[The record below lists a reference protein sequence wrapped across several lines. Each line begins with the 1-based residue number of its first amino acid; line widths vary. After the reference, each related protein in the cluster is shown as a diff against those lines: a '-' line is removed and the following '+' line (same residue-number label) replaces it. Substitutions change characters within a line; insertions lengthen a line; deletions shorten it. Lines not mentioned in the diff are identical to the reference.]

1 MNDNETDEQPI
12 LTQYIHN
19 EFRDGQINDSSLCSY
34 WTRAKA
40 GSSDFVIRNGLLFK
54 RTPPNVATDKDYL
67 LVVPKAYE
75 RQVLEMGHDSK
86 YSGHTGVKK
95 TLNRIQAVFY
105 FPKMLKKIKN
115 HVKSCKEC
123 QLTAPIKKKDRY
135 PLEKVQPMESFP
147 FDDISIDFLGTEL
160 PKTKT
165 GNKYLMVL
173 ICTNSR
179 FVHAIPMRN
188 MKAESVAQKLVE
200 FFCTFSVPRRI
211 RCDNASGFRAEL
223 FTALRQKLGIEANFS
238 SAYHYQSHGIVER
251 ANQTLLNIIRKFIHQ
266 NTESWDRTL
275 PFLLF
280 AIRNVP
286 SETTKISANE
296 IVFGRQLRGLLD
308 IARDVWTNGDAAEK
322 QLKMPTV
329 QYLEKLRLDLE
340 IARKAAKANISE
352 AYDKSKAHY
361 DKHSTERELQPGE
374 SVLILLPT
382 DNRKLTTQWRG
393 PHKVLKRLP
402 NNNYEIQIENRRATL
417 HINSL
422 RKFVESSITTD
433 DQTQTVSM
441 IISEDDE
448 TAGDLITPDGDS
460 EAGPESVTIGA
471 QLTPAQRNAVND
483 LLSEYADVFTT
494 DPGHT
499 NLVEHVI
506 EVTDEDPVF
515 QPSYKVPDALR
526 D

>member
-1 MNDNETDEQPI
+1 M
-12 LTQYIHN
+12 
-19 EFRDGQINDSSLCSY
+19 
-34 WTRAKA
+34 
-40 GSSDFVIRNGLLFK
+40 
-54 RTPPNVATDKDYL
+54 
-67 LVVPKAYE
+67 
-75 RQVLEMGHDSK
+75 
-86 YSGHTGVKK
+86 
-95 TLNRIQAVFY
+95 
-105 FPKMLKKIKN
+105 
-115 HVKSCKEC
+115 
-123 QLTAPIKKKDRY
+123 
-135 PLEKVQPMESFP
+135 
-147 FDDISIDFLGTEL
+147 
-160 PKTKT
+160 
-165 GNKYLMVL
+165 
-173 ICTNSR
+173 
-179 FVHAIPMRN
+179 
-188 MKAESVAQKLVE
+188 
-200 FFCTFSVPRRI
+200 
-211 RCDNASGFRAEL
+211 
-223 FTALRQKLGIEANFS
+223 
-238 SAYHYQSHGIVER
+238 
-251 ANQTLLNIIRKFIHQ
+251 
-266 NTESWDRTL
+266 
-275 PFLLF
+275 
-280 AIRNVP
+280 
-286 SETTKISANE
+286 
-296 IVFGRQLRGLLD
+296 LD

-322 QLKMPTV
+322 QLRMPTV
-329 QYLEKLRLDLE
+329 QYLEKLRSDLE
-340 IARKAAKANISE
+340 IAREAAKANISE
-352 AYDKSKAHY
+352 AHDKSKAHY

-382 DNRKLTTQWRG
+382 DGRKLTAQWRG
-393 PHKVLKRLP
+393 PHKVLRRLP

-526 D
+526 DQVERELNRMVQKGIIERDPNTAYNSPMLVVRKKDNKNIRIVNNFIALNRKTKDVKCNMPNANELLNRVAGGIWLTKIDLASCYWQIPLKESCKKYTGFWSPIGRFVYKRTAMGLKTASNTCQKLVDILLTGAHKYAGSLMDDILVYDKNFEDHLTHVRDVLDRIRRAGLTANPKKCSIAADRIEVLGHTVIKGKIYPNEQKVQAIKDWPTPCTKNS